1 MAEFKTIHTAHGL
14 TALAQAEATGT
25 PINLTHMAVGD
36 GNGKPVEPY
45 EAQTALVNERFRST
59 VNRVYQDPNEP
70 KRFRAELVI
79 PATEGGFV
87 LREVGVFDQA
97 GKLFAVANLPDTY
110 KPMASEGAYADTV
123 LRMEFMVLN
132 AEAVTIQVDPNV
144 AVATQQWVKDYV
156 ASLLAQG

>member
-1 MAEFKTIHTAHGL
+1 MNNLKTIHTSHGL

-25 PINLTHMAVGD
+25 PISLTHMAVGD
-36 GNGKPVEPY
+36 GNGQPVEPY

-70 KRFRAELVI
+70 KRFTTELVI

-97 GKLFAVANLPDTY
+97 GKLFAVGNLPDTY

-123 LRMEFMVLN
+123 LRMEFMVEN
-132 AEAVTIQVDPNV
+132 AGTVTLQIDPNV
-144 AVATQQWVKDYV
+144 AVATQQWVRDYV
-156 ASLLAQG
+156 ASLLSQG